1 MLMDFA
7 NPLFERLQDSWQP
20 VSRVDLAALEV
31 QLGLALPE
39 DHREFLLRYNGGAWR
54 HGVQCKVRAPS
65 WCVDE
70 IIVHSI
76 HGIVPDSR
84 FGASDIRQ
92 DFEAFRD
99 RIPAGGV
106 PIMNAAGDP
115 IFLDLGPANYGKV
128 YYYNRSHEGD
138 EENLVYLISDSFA
151 EFIQALQPTPIE
163 NVSESLPA
171 FQAVEQGQAHLV
183 REFLADGGKVDLRNA
198 AGWTLATC
206 AARNSWPRILELLL
220 EAGADPNARDRKRWC
235 PAHHAIWACSL
246 DCTKLLLAAGADVGY
261 RDADCKNL
269 AQIARSMYR
278 FRLCYFLEP
287 LMK

>member
-1 MLMDFA
+1 MDIDDA
-7 NPLFERLQDSWQP
+7 ILCRLQDSWQP
-20 VSRVDLAALEV
+20 ISRGEISALEAKLGV
-31 QLGLALPE
+31 QFPK
-39 DHREFLLRYNGGAWR
+39 DYREFLLRYNGCDWR

-70 IIVHSI
+70 IIVHGI
-76 HGIVPDSR
+76 LGIVPESR
-84 FGASDIRQ
+84 FGTSDILY
-92 DFEAFRD
+92 EYETFRD

-106 PIMNAAGDP
+106 PIMDAAGDP
-115 IFLDLGPANYGKV
+115 IFLDLGSANYGKV
-128 YYYNRSHEGD
+128 YYYNRSHEGG
-138 EENLVYLISDSFA
+138 EENLVYLIADSFT
-151 EFIQALQPTPIE
+151 EFMQALRPTPIE
-163 NVSESLPA
+163 DASETLPA
-171 FQAVEQGQAHLV
+171 FQAVEQGQEHVV

-206 AARNSWPRILELLL
+206 AARKSWPRILALLL
-220 EAGADPNARDRKRWC
+220 EAGADPNASDCKGWC

-246 DCTKLLLAAGADVGY
+246 DCTKLLLVAGADVGY

-269 AQIARSMYR
+269 AEIARTNYH